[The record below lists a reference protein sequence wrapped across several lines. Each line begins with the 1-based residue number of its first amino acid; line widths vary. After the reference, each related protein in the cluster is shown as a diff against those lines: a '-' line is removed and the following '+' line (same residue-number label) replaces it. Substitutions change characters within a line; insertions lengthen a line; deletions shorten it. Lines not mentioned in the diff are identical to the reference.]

1 MSDDVSFN
9 AARSRDLDPLTSPD
23 WKLADKVD
31 SARVSDVEEIMLS
44 KEDTMIR
51 RRPLPPPDADEIIR
65 GEYTGWVPLIK
76 PGETLAD
83 AKAREEKLA
92 LYLNPVKQDTNY
104 MSEFSAPVDFASES
118 VSRTGKPIVDFVPA
132 NFPNAIVADPE
143 SVLSP
148 TEALEEA
155 RRRIAQMRSSLQTNI
170 NRAPQNFAV
179 PIFTEQIEEVEL
191 KEVSDLPADEPQISS
206 QTFESLFET
215 TPTSERDWPQEPE
228 PAQIQVH
235 EESQVYTQTTQQASP
250 TVIIDEAADK
260 TQSLELVIMRDE
272 IKNLRDRLDTSD
284 KLIENLMVRLADI
297 AELAIKHRD

>member
-1 MSDDVSFN
+1 MSDDDSFN
-9 AARSRDLDPLTSPD
+9 AARFRDLDPSTSSD

-31 SARVSDVEEIMLS
+31 SARGLDVEEIISS

-92 LYLNPVKQDTNY
+92 LYLNPVEQDTNY
-104 MSEFSAPVDFASES
+104 MSEFSAPVVGFM
-118 VSRTGKPIVDFVPA
+118 PA
-132 NFPNAIVADPE
+132 NFPTAIVADPE
-143 SVLSP
+143 SVRSP
-148 TEALEEA
+148 MEALEEA

-191 KEVSDLPADEPQISS
+191 NEVSDLPADEPQISS

>member
-1 MSDDVSFN
+1 MSDDDSFN
-9 AARSRDLDPLTSPD
+9 VARFRDLDPSTSPD
-23 WKLADKVD
+23 SKLADKVD
-31 SARVSDVEEIMLS
+31 SVRASDVEEIMSS

-51 RRPLPPPDADEIIR
+51 RRPLLPPDADEIIR

-92 LYLNPVKQDTNY
+92 LYLNPVEQDTNY
-104 MSEFSAPVDFASES
+104 MSEFSAPVEFASES
-118 VSRTGKPIVDFVPA
+118 VSKIGKPIVEFIPA

-148 TEALEEA
+148 TQALEEA
-155 RRRIAQMRSSLQTNI
+155 RRRIAQMRSSLQTNT

-179 PIFTEQIEEVEL
+179 PFLTEPIEEVEL
-191 KEVSDLPADEPQISS
+191 KDISDLPADEPKITS
-206 QTFESLFET
+206 QSFEALFET
-215 TPTSERDWPQEPE
+215 VPTPERDWVQEPE
-228 PAQIQVH
+228 QVQIQVH

-284 KLIENLMVRLADI
+284 KLIENLMIRLADI
-297 AELAIKHRD
+297 AELAIKHRN

>member
-1 MSDDVSFN
+1 MSDDDSFN
-9 AARSRDLDPLTSPD
+9 AARFRDLDPSTSSD

-31 SARVSDVEEIMLS
+31 SARGSDVEEIISS

-92 LYLNPVKQDTNY
+92 LYLNPVEQDTNY
-104 MSEFSAPVDFASES
+104 MSEFSAPVVGFM
-118 VSRTGKPIVDFVPA
+118 PA
-132 NFPNAIVADPE
+132 NFPNTIVADPE
-143 SVLSP
+143 LVRSP
-148 TEALEEA
+148 IEALEEA

-191 KEVSDLPADEPQISS
+191 NEVSDLPADEPQISS

>member
-1 MSDDVSFN
+1 MSDDESFN
-9 AARSRDLDPLTSPD
+9 AARSRDVDPLTSSD

-31 SARVSDVEEIMLS
+31 SDWASDVEEIISS

-92 LYLNPVKQDTNY
+92 LYLNPIEQDTNY
-104 MSEFSAPVDFASES
+104 MGEFSAPIDFASES
-118 VSRTGKPIVDFVPA
+118 VSQIGKPIIDFIPT
-132 NFPNAIVADPE
+132 NFPTAIVADPE
-143 SVLSP
+143 SVVSP

-170 NRAPQNFAV
+170 SRAPQNFAV
-179 PIFTEQIEEVEL
+179 PIPLQQIEEVEL
-191 KEVSDLPADEPQISS
+191 KEISDLPVNEPQITS

-215 TPTSERDWPQEPE
+215 TPTSEWGWQQEPE
-228 PAQIQVH
+228 PVQIQVH
-235 EESQVYTQTTQQASP
+235 EESQVYTQTTQQSSP

-272 IKNLRDRLDTSD
+272 IKNLRDRLDSSD

>member
-1 MSDDVSFN
+1 MSDDDSFN
-9 AARSRDLDPLTSPD
+9 AERFRDLDPSTSSD
-23 WKLADKVD
+23 WKVADKLD
-31 SARVSDVEEIMLS
+31 SVWASDVEEIISS

-51 RRPLPPPDADEIIR
+51 RRPLLPPDADEIIR

-76 PGETLAD
+76 PGETLTD

-92 LYLNPVKQDTNY
+92 LYLNPVEQDTNY
-104 MSEFSAPVDFASES
+104 MGEFSAPVDFASES
-118 VSRTGKPIVDFVPA
+118 ASQTGKPIVDFIPT
-132 NFPNAIVADPE
+132 NFPTAIVADPE
-143 SVLSP
+143 SVVSP

-170 NRAPQNFAV
+170 SRAPQNFAV
-179 PIFTEQIEEVEL
+179 PIFTEPIEEVVL
-191 KEVSDLPADEPQISS
+191 KEISDSPVDEPQITS

-215 TPTSERDWPQEPE
+215 IPASERGWQQEPE
-228 PAQIQVH
+228 PVQIQVH
-235 EESQVYTQTTQQASP
+235 EESQVYTQTTQQSSP

>member
-1 MSDDVSFN
+1 MSDDDSFN
-9 AARSRDLDPLTSPD
+9 VARFRDLDPLTSPNS
-23 WKLADKVD
+23 KFADKVD
-31 SARVSDVEEIMLS
+31 SVRGSDVEEIMSS

-51 RRPLPPPDADEIIR
+51 QRPLLPPDADEIIR

-92 LYLNPVKQDTNY
+92 LYLNPVERDTNY
-104 MSEFSAPVDFASES
+104 MSEFSAPINFASDS
-118 VSRTGKPIVDFVPA
+118 VSQIGKPIVEFIPA

-179 PIFTEQIEEVEL
+179 PIFTEQIEEIGL
-191 KEVSDLPADEPQISS
+191 KEISDLPADEQEITS

-215 TPTSERDWPQEPE
+215 IPTSEQGWSQEPE
-228 PAQIQVH
+228 PVEIQVH